1 MDASG
6 LPYHNNTSGQIQY
19 ITTMTRCTF
28 IIVFI
33 MVLSNY
39 YVRALQVML
48 KVHVKVMLTV
58 FKNTNLLLTA
68 KRARKRKMIKIQLKE
83 IKYK

>member
-1 MDASG
+1 
-6 LPYHNNTSGQIQY
+6 
-19 ITTMTRCTF
+19 
-28 IIVFI
+28 

-39 YVRALQVML
+39 YVRALQVMS
-48 KVHVKVMLTV
+48 KVDVKVMLTV

>member
-1 MDASG
+1 
-6 LPYHNNTSGQIQY
+6 
-19 ITTMTRCTF
+19 MTRCTF

-39 YVRALQVML
+39 YVRALQVMS
-48 KVHVKVMLTV
+48 KVDVKVMLTV

-68 KRARKRKMIKIQLKE
+68 K
-83 IKYK
+83 